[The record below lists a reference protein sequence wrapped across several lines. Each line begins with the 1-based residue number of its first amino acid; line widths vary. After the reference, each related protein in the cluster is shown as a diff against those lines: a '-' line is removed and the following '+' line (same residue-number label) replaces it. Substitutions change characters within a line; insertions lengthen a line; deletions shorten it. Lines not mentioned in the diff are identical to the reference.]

1 MIHIC
6 YNVNGKIFRG
16 LLMSALSV
24 AKRST
29 QPVYFHIL
37 SMDLPERDPSWVS
50 LSDERLAIFREAVGT
65 AAPVSKVEQIDCWKK
80 NMLSNK
86 NTITKRVP
94 QDCGTRFVSL
104 ICVL

>member
-1 MIHIC
+1 
-6 YNVNGKIFRG
+6 
-16 LLMSALSV
+16 MSALSV
-24 AKRST
+24 AKRSS

-80 NMLSNK
+80 ICSRIKIQNETGSAGLRNPFCRIDM
-86 NTITKRVP
+86 
-94 QDCGTRFVSL
+94 RFVEEVV
-104 ICVL
+104 IKNVCRVLLRN

>member
-24 AKRST
+24 AKRSS

-37 SMDLPERDPSWVS
+37 SMDLPERDPS
-50 LSDERLAIFREAVGT
+50 
-65 AAPVSKVEQIDCWKK
+65 
-80 NMLSNK
+80 
-86 NTITKRVP
+86 
-94 QDCGTRFVSL
+94 
-104 ICVL
+104 

>member
-24 AKRST
+24 AKRSS

-50 LSDERLAIFREAVGT
+50 LSDGRLAIFREAVGT
-65 AAPVSKVEQIDCWKK
+65 AAPGSKVEQIDCWKK
-80 NMLSNK
+80 
-86 NTITKRVP
+86 
-94 QDCGTRFVSL
+94 
-104 ICVL
+104 ICSRIKIQ